1 VRLPSPRSTA
11 LVIAGA
17 VLLAAGGWRVF
28 AQAQAGPAARC
39 DACGAPVNDLPNP
52 YRTITGPDKNF
63 HYFKLPAGRTWGST
77 AAVDMDKDGK
87 TIWVAERCGGNSC
100 LDAASGQM
108 SPLDP
113 VLHFDEN
120 GNLLKSFGAGLIV
133 MPHGIF
139 VDKDD
144 NIWITDGRADKNK
157 KTGHTVLKLSPDGKV
172 LMTLGTPGVTGED
185 ETHFNAPSDVIVAP
199 NGDIFVA
206 DGHGNKTNARIVKFS
221 KDGKF
226 IKAWGKEGK
235 GPGEFDQPHGLAM
248 DSAGRLFVADRAN
261 SRLQIFDQDG
271 KFLAE
276 WKQFGRPSGVWIDKS
291 DTIYV
296 ADSQSSDKTNPGF
309 KQGIRIGNVKDGKVT
324 AFIEET
330 QSLGALE
337 GVGADDDG
345 NVYAGYTN
353 AMNLKRFVKR
363 ESR

>member
-1 VRLPSPRSTA
+1 MRNADRVNL
-11 LVIAGA
+11 LCGIAVVAA
-17 VLLAAGGWRVF
+17 VAMSSASAF
-28 AQAQAGPAARC
+28 AQDSNAGPNSA
-39 DACGAPVNDLPNP
+39 PNP
-52 YRTITGPDKNF
+52 YRLDEGWAKQPM
-63 HYFKLPAGRTWGST
+63 GRGFGST
-77 AAVDMDKDGK
+77 IGLNVDRDGK
-87 TIWVAERCGGNSC
+87 SMWIYDRCGASNCEGSKIAPLNKY
-100 LDAASGQM
+100 DASGKVVA
-108 SPLDP
+108 SL
-113 VLHFDEN
+113 
-120 GNLLKSFGAGLIV
+120 ATGLTNF
-133 MPHGIF
+133 PHGLY

-157 KTGHTVLKLSPDGKV
+157 KSGHTVLKLSPDGTV
-172 LMTLGTPGVTGED
+172 LMTLGTPGVTGAD

-206 DGHGNKTNARIVKFS
+206 DGHGDKTNARIVKFS

-271 KFLAE
+271 KYLAE

-324 AFIEET
+324 GFIEET

-345 NVYAGYTN
+345 NIYAGYTN
-353 AMNLKRFVKR
+353 AMNLKRFIKR